1 MTLFGGAELVIN
13 TGWETSIEIPKR
25 FPDKQLEAE
34 KDKEPDVATIKFKE
48 FPKGRGG
55 KKFMMLAD
63 LKKEKLFVM
72 HGAYIVPFKRGKQSK
87 PGAGKTPKNK
97 SPPTAVSGLFA
108 PPANNKRRKET
119 AK

>member
-1 MTLFGGAELVIN
+1 MTLMGGAEININ
-13 TGWETSIEIPKR
+13 TGWETSIELPKR
-25 FPDKQLEAE
+25 FPDTQLDEE
-34 KDKEPDVATIKFKE
+34 KDKEPDIATAKFKE
-48 FPKGRGG
+48 FPTKGRG
-55 KKFMMLAD
+55 KKFMTLAD

-108 PPANNKRRKET
+108 PPANTKRARREK
-119 AK
+119 